1 MNVMDIQTVD
11 VDLKIVQ
18 YKSLKSKTFWK
29 KALSSA
35 SISEISID
43 SSMNFRRKPE
53 GLFYNNKKVKS
64 HFENLK

>member
-11 VDLKIVQ
+11 VDLKIMQ
-18 YKSLKSKTFWK
+18 YKILRSK
-29 KALSSA
+29 KALSSV

-53 GLFYNNKKVKS
+53 GIYYKNKKVKS
-64 HFENLK
+64 NFENF